1 MFMWCRMP
9 PVTALQTRPEA
20 LPLDERRR
28 QFAALRD
35 EIVRRRLDPGAVDDV
50 PRLPSGLGEVDR
62 LLGGGW
68 PKGGVSAL
76 SAPEGAGATSLLA
89 RSLVRATRL
98 GALGAWVM
106 ADVPGTGLS
115 APALVEA
122 GVDLGRLL
130 MVRTPAKEVFWAAQL
145 LARTGALGLVVAE
158 VAEGDAPAEAAS
170 AMRRLVDAAR
180 SAVDTAVVVLAR
192 GACPAGASL
201 RARLER
207 PALLPAEALQGV
219 RRPVRLEV
227 RHPSWGE
234 RSGLVVLERP
244 RPAPP
249 PLWQP
254 DPKRQELLAR
264 RRPATSAGALPLWDL
279 MATRQR
285 PARRGGRS

>member
-1 MFMWCRMP
+1 MP

-28 QFAALRD
+28 QLAVLRD
-35 EIVRRRLDPGAVDDV
+35 ELARRRLDTGAVDQV
-50 PRLPSGLGEVDR
+50 PRLATGMGEVDR

-76 SAPEGAGATSLLA
+76 TAPEGAGATSLLV
-89 RSLVRATRL
+89 RSLGRVTRS
-98 GALGAWVM
+98 GALGAWVLP
-106 ADVPGTGLS
+106 DVPGAGLS
-115 APALVEA
+115 APALAEA

-130 MVRTPAKEVFWAAQL
+130 MVRTPSREALWAAQL
-145 LARTGALGLVVAE
+145 LARTGALGLVVVE
-158 VAEGDAPAEAAS
+158 VSEEARSAEADS

-180 SAVDTAVVVLAR
+180 AADTAVVVLSR
-192 GACPAGASL
+192 GAYPAGATL

-207 PALLPAEALQGV
+207 PALLPAEAVQGV

-234 RSGLVVLERP
+234 RAGLVVLERP
-244 RPAPP
+244 RPPPP

-285 PARRGGRS
+285 QARRGGRS